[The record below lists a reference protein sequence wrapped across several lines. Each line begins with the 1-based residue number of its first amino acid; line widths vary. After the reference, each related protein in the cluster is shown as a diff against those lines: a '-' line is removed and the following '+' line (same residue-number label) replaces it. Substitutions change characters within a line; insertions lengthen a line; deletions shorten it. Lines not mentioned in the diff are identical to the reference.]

1 MSEITNI
8 RRKAA
13 KFYEAT
19 GKNPTRVYL
28 AGGAWHGL
36 TQELKT
42 LGFCVSPL
50 HQPDQSCRFEGM
62 RITLTLGDDRHIG
75 FSYDEEDVA

>member
-1 MSEITNI
+1 MSAITNI

-19 GKNPTRVYL
+19 GKEPTRVYL
-28 AGGAWHGL
+28 ASGSWYDLA
-36 TQELKT
+36 QELKT
-42 LGFCVSPL
+42 LGYFVSPL
-50 HQPDQSCRFEGM
+50 HQPSQLCRFEGM
-62 RITLTLGDDRHIG
+62 RITLTLGDDQHIG